1 MHSRLEQYVE
11 QVETRLAELP
21 PAQRESET
29 EEMRQHIAAMVE
41 ARMESGL
48 CEDKAITETLEQF
61 GQAQTVSRELAQ
73 AHGRNHKLLPDNL
86 LTATICAVL
95 CICGSALLLFL
106 SLIRIERDGLH
117 LRLLDGCS
125 QYVQWAYE
133 DSIMLAGCLVA
144 GAMTGALFP
153 RRALMGILLPYLVWC
168 SMGISNISRL
178 HNVAMRDYLWGCG
191 FWIVTATFTMAG
203 AKMGARWRKRRYYR
217 RRLVA

>member
-61 GQAQTVSRELAQ
+61 GQAQTVSRELTR
-73 AHGRNHKLLPDNL
+73 AHDRNHKFLPDNL
-86 LTATICAVL
+86 LTATVCAILSTYGGAALL
-95 CICGSALLLFL
+95 CIVLIFL
-106 SLIRIERDGLH
+106 DRYGHNPFATKNAFYAERVACVYIAIMFSCLGVG
-117 LRLLDGCS
+117 RL
-125 QYVQWAYE
+125 
-133 DSIMLAGCLVA
+133 
-144 GAMTGALFP
+144 TGALFP
-153 RRALMGILLPYLVWC
+153 RRAVVAIGSTFLIYC
-168 SMGISNISRL
+168 AAGISQISSYHL
-178 HNVAMRDYLWGCG
+178 MTPLDFLQVCG
-191 FWIVTATFTMAG
+191 IWATLAAFTMAG